1 MGCAG
6 RSNSSANA
14 SGIARAPDGV
24 PDTVGRF
31 SAKVADYDRY
41 RPRYPDA
48 AIDAILAGVADDA
61 LVVEVGAGTG
71 QATRA
76 LAQRRSR
83 FVAIEPNPE
92 MRAALI
98 ANLPGLD
105 VRDATAEATGLPDAC
120 AGAIVMFQAFQWC
133 DGAAALREFAR
144 IGRPGARLAVVW
156 NVPDRDD
163 PFTAAYEDLVDGHG
177 DAALAESLPAG
188 SGTAKQF
195 MSSPLL
201 RDTRKAVFRYE
212 QPLDARAFQGRIR
225 SVSYLPPP
233 GPALDAIVAEGDAI
247 FARFAGD
254 APSLALVYRTV
265 VYLGERA

>member
-1 MGCAG
+1 MT
-6 RSNSSANA
+6 
-14 SGIARAPDGV
+14 
-24 PDTVGRF
+24 DTVGRF

-48 AIDAILAGVADDA
+48 AIDAVLAGVDADA

-76 LAQRRSR
+76 LAARRAR
-83 FVAIEPNPE
+83 VIAIEPNPE

-98 ANLPGLD
+98 ANVPGLD
-105 VRDATAEATGLPDAC
+105 VRDGVAEATGVPDGS
-120 AGAIVMFQAFQWC
+120 AGAILMFQAFQWC

-144 IGRPGARLAVVW
+144 IGRRGARIAIVW
-156 NVPDRDD
+156 NVPDRSD

-177 DAALAESLPAG
+177 DATLAESLPPG

-195 MSSPLL
+195 LSSPLL
-201 RDTRKAVFRYE
+201 AGARKAVFRYE
-212 QPLDARAFQGRIR
+212 QSLDALAFRGRIR

-233 GPALDAIVAEGDAI
+233 GPALDAVVAEGDAL
-247 FARFAGD
+247 FARFAHD
-254 APSLALVYRTV
+254 RAELALVYRTV
-265 VYLGERA
+265 VYLAERA

>member
-1 MGCAG
+1 
-6 RSNSSANA
+6 
-14 SGIARAPDGV
+14 V
-24 PDTVGRF
+24 TDTVGRF

-48 AIDAILAGVADDA
+48 AIDAVLADVDPGA

-76 LAQRRSR
+76 LAARRER
-83 FVAIEPNPE
+83 LIAIEPNSE
-92 MRAALI
+92 MRAALM
-98 ANLPGLD
+98 ANIPAVD
-105 VRDATAEATGLPDAC
+105 VRDATAEATGLPDGC
-120 AGAIVMFQAFQWC
+120 AGAIAMFQAFQWC

-144 IGRPGARLAVVW
+144 IGRPGARIAIVW

-195 MSSPLL
+195 LSSALV
-201 RDTRKAVFRYE
+201 RDARKAVFRYE
-212 QPLDARAFQGRIR
+212 QPLDALAFRGRIR

-233 GPALDAIVAEGDAI
+233 GPALDAIVAEGDAL
-247 FARFAGD
+247 FARFAHG
-254 APSLALVYRTV
+254 APLLSLVYRTV
-265 VYLGERA
+265 VYLAERA